1 MVNAQIA
8 GVAGQNAVENNELVQ
23 RTPESVMQNI
33 EKRKEKIK
41 SEVCTGSM
49 SQAACNKAIAAEF
62 DRNNAEFGKMLI
74 DLATLVPGI
83 SEADALS
90 ILLNEKTL
98 SGDETSR
105 IWGAIGIIT
114 AGYGQKLRLAGKE
127 LLALNPAEE
136 LVTSTGHVI
145 KNVEA
150 NAIKSESRGVGKE
163 AGKDAAKAGKDAG
176 ANKHLDKAALEAQHG
191 KGNVQQGGGHYKET
205 KDKIHANQVA
215 NQKGNESSNFR
226 EHVAKEQEVNANL
239 DKRPEDKIWTET
251 HRKAPVSNAYG
262 HWDKHKNEFPEFQN
276 SKQYVDATHNFVRN
290 PPEGT
295 LTKIRNNGDTLYYN
309 PSTNIFAIKNAD
321 GTPRTMFKPN
331 PANHGYK
338 TNLEYFNAQK

>member
-1 MVNAQIA
+1 MLNFIHYQSTSIKTELLQPATYKPTVSGGLAGGSLVNAQIA
-8 GVAGQNAVENNELVQ
+8 GVVGQNAVENNELVQ

-41 SEVCTGSM
+41 SEVCTSGM

-114 AGYGQKLRLAGKE
+114 AGYGQKLRLAGKG
-127 LLALNPAEE
+127 LRALNPAEE

-145 KNVEA
+145 KNAEA
-150 NAIKSESRGVGKE
+150 NAIKSESREVGKE
-163 AGKDAAKAGKDAG
+163 AAKAGKGTATNSV
-176 ANKHLDKAALEAQHG
+176 ASELIEITQKQLDKKFKHAADFGIITTKKNPETLSQYEA
-191 KGNVQQGGGHYKET
+191 
-205 KDKIHANQVA
+205 
-215 NQKGNESSNFR
+215 
-226 EHVAKEQEVNANL
+226 
-239 DKRPEDKIWTET
+239 
-251 HRKAPVSNAYG
+251 
-262 HWDKHKNEFPEFQN
+262 
-276 SKQYVDATHNFVRN
+276 
-290 PPEGT
+290 
-295 LTKIRNNGDTLYYN
+295 
-309 PSTNIFAIKNAD
+309 AIKNHMGNTATKSQGTYGFVTD
-321 GTPRTMFKPN
+321 SKVFFNPNTNNVVVIDKSGNFVTGFKLVPGTPQYDNYIKNGVLR
-331 PANHGYK
+331 
-338 TNLEYFNAQK
+338 

>member
-1 MVNAQIA
+1 M
-8 GVAGQNAVENNELVQ
+8 ENNELVQ

-41 SEVCTGSM
+41 SEVCTSGM

-98 SGDETSR
+98 SGDEASR

-127 LLALNPAEE
+127 LLALNSAEE

-145 KNVEA
+145 KNAEA

-163 AGKDAAKAGKDAG
+163 AGKEAAKAGKETITAKTPDG
-176 ANKHLDKAALEAQHG
+176 ISFNINQPKHLATVDGFSQKAGISGGHNADAFHTAAKQNGVKILSETPTNIPGIIKIEYQIPAKDRTGNFTGDYKGNGSRPFEKTVYDPKIFTDQKILDLGQKAAI
-191 KGNVQQGGGHYKET
+191 KGYTDAMASKSGQTSAIVDGVK
-205 KDKIHANQVA
+205 
-215 NQKGNESSNFR
+215 FR
-226 EHVAKEQEVNANL
+226 
-239 DKRPEDKIWTET
+239 I
-251 HRKAPVSNAYG
+251 
-262 HWDKHKNEFPEFQN
+262 
-276 SKQYVDATHNFVRN
+276 YVDKTT
-290 PPEGT
+290 GT
-295 LTKIRNNGDTLYYN
+295 IRNFH
-309 PSTNIFAIKNAD
+309 P
-321 GTPRTMFKPN
+321 
-331 PANHGYK
+331 
-338 TNLEYFNAQK
+338 E